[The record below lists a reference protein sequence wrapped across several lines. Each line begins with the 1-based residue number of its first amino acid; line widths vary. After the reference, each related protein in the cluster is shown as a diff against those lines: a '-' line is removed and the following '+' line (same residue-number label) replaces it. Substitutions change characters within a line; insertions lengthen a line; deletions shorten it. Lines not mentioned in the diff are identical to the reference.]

1 MNHRKELDLHFYLE
15 DQLYE
20 DDCNQNGTEPIVQNQ
35 IVALSLI
42 EKEKPVYVFP
52 KFSLDN

>member
-1 MNHRKELDLHFYLE
+1 MNRRKELDLHFYRE
-15 DQLYE
+15 DRPYE
-20 DDCNQNGTEPIVQNQ
+20 DEYNQNETEPIEQNQ

-42 EKEKPVYVFP
+42 EKEKPIYVFP